1 MDRLA
6 TEATR
11 FPDKAGLAAVQVDP
25 AAGLGFSS
33 AVAVGAALKEDHKAS
48 TRFGA
53 RIA

>member
-11 FPDKAGLAAVQVDP
+11 FPDKAGL
-25 AAGLGFSS
+25 GFSS
-33 AVAVGAALKEDHKAS
+33 AVAVAVGAGAALKEDHKAS